1 MDGSFDSATLRR
13 GRVFRRS
20 QEGGDG
26 LFSAQPLLFSAAD
39 FGAELWWGGQMIGR
53 RRPFCGTPPRR
64 GFVVL
69 AALSELSQLLQAAV
83 GKKFPQHLS
92 AD

>member
-1 MDGSFDSATLRR
+1 M
-13 GRVFRRS
+13 
-20 QEGGDG
+20 
-26 LFSAQPLLFSAAD
+26 
-39 FGAELWWGGQMIGR
+39 MGR
-53 RRPFCGTPPRR
+53 RRPFCGAPPRR

-69 AALSELSQLLQAAV
+69 AVLSELSERPASQAAV